1 MDTMS
6 RGTWQ
11 KACLAVA
18 AASLVCATLFVGSQ
32 ALGDVSAKNDSDDA
46 SGRLDIKKISHEHS
60 SSGRVLH
67 RLTTFERWRAR
78 QLRCRGNLHFVF
90 PDQHR
95 DVRVTFRNGT
105 LIATILNTNNGA
117 VVGSGKVFRPSRRSV
132 EISLRR
138 KFFGSVDSYRW
149 SVHSEW
155 LSACPND
162 GGDPISHLD
171 RAPNKGSIASH
182 L

>member
-18 AASLVCATLFVGSQ
+18 AASLVFATLFVGSQ
-32 ALGDVSAKNDSDDA
+32 ASGDVSSRSDPNDA
-46 SGRLDIKKISHEHS
+46 SGRLDIKKIWHEHS

-105 LIATILNTNNGA
+105 LIATILNTKDGA
-117 VVGSGKVFRPSRRSV
+117 VVGSAKVFRASRRSV
-132 EISLRR
+132 GISLRR
-138 KFFGSVDSYRW
+138 KFFGDVDSYRW

-155 LSACPND
+155 LTGCPND
-162 GGDPISHLD
+162 GGDPVSYLD
-171 RAPNKGSIASH
+171 RAPNKGSIVSR